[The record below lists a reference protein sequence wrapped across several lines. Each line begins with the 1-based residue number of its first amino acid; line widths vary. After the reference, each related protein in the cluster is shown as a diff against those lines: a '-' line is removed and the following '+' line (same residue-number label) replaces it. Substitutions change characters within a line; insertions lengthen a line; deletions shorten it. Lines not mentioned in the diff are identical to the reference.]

1 MKKLLII
8 LFTILSVGLSS
19 CKDIINSDP
28 NRVVLIDSSALGWQ
42 DYLEFRFSSDFL
54 TYTKN
59 DTTILWDIKLPSK
72 FARPFNV
79 VNNYRDSLMTINS
92 IRLLDGR
99 YFQIIHNV
107 TFPVVLLPGEVGTKN
122 NFFIILDTYSL
133 PPGTYYDKIIINE
146 DKNSGLYVRVYV
158 YNN

>member
-59 DTTILWDIKLPSK
+59 DTTVLWDIKFPGTFS
-72 FARPFNV
+72 RPFNV
-79 VNNYRDSLMTINS
+79 VNNYKDSLMTLNS
-92 IRLLDGR
+92 IRLNDGR
-99 YFQIIHNV
+99 YFQINHNV
-107 TFPVVLLPGEVGTKN
+107 TFPVVLLPGEVGSN
-122 NFFIILDTYSL
+122 NIFFIKLQSQNLESGI
-133 PPGTYYDKIIINE
+133 YYDKIIINE
-146 DKNSGLYVRVYV
+146 DKNSGLFVRVYV